1 MKYDILPKP
10 KSQGGEGLWKQTT
23 KHLPDVGLSSQLD
36 LDLDLDPLQLD
47 VGPSS

>member
-1 MKYDILPKP
+1 MYYDKNVLKLNL
-10 KSQGGEGLWKQTT
+10 QGAVSASDL
-23 KHLPDVGLSSQLD
+23 GLSSQLDLD

>member
-1 MKYDILPKP
+1 MCFEAIIEYWTRAKIY
-10 KSQGGEGLWKQTT
+10 
-23 KHLPDVGLSSQLD
+23 GLSSQLDLD